1 MDREENSCY
10 SLLLEKLEDEKVILS
25 ESNFFVKHWIL
36 KGPDEYGQTIL
47 HLAAK
52 AGLYR

>member
-10 SLLLEKLEDEKVILS
+10 SLLLEKIEEEKVILS
-25 ESNFFVKHWIL
+25 KSNFFVKHWII